1 MIVHEHR
8 YSTAAYRLLLRTY
21 PREFRER
28 FAADLESDF
37 LEMVRT
43 RGTAFAWRRVL
54 TDLVRSVPLTASDAA
69 AERARTARVGGPI
82 VPPGETF
89 MRSLLFDLRHGL
101 RALVKAPAFSIVTIL
116 TLALGIGANSAIFT
130 LVNAALVRP
139 LGFAHAERLMFVY
152 EAIPGSGV
160 ERFGVAPADY
170 LDLVQYQQSFSTLG
184 AYRTVT
190 AELSE
195 GGGQPEQIDAAEIT
209 ASLFD
214 VLGVGVA
221 EGRTFLA
228 EEDQAQSNV
237 AIISHGLW
245 RRRFAGHS
253 AIGST
258 IAIDRRPVTVVGV
271 MPAGFEFPRR
281 GASSN
286 ATPADVWIPLVFTP
300 AEKQARGQMYRHSV
314 IGRLR
319 DGTPPA
325 QAAADVAALAER
337 IRDNYPAGLGHEL
350 KVTIGAIPLTEEL
363 SRQVRRPLLIL
374 LGAVALVLLVTC
386 ANVANLILSRSVAR
400 QRDIGVRAALGAGR
414 LRLFQVLLSEA
425 LILATFGGA
434 LGLVLG
440 YWSVRAIP
448 AVLTTSLPGITTIS
462 LDWRVVAFTSMLAL
476 GSAALFAVVPLAA
489 GLRRD
494 LHDLLREGSTRAT
507 GGRRQHRIQ
516 GTLVVTSVAFAF
528 ILLVCAGLFVRSFR
542 NLVTVAS
549 GVGTTNVLSA
559 KVRLPLV
566 GYSEAARTRWFY
578 RTLDERLR
586 AVPGVRA
593 ASIASDLPLDA
604 DGERRAATA
613 ENPSGPGVKQAL
625 AVTWTQGDFFGT
637 YGIPLIAGRTFSDD
651 EQRENRNVA
660 IVNKRLADAYWPGE
674 NPVGKRLKW
683 GMATS
688 SAPWLAII
696 GVVGDV
702 VDGAAGSEPIVH
714 AYVPYTAATDALLT
728 SPNIDLGRRIVIAIR
743 GEQDAA
749 TFTSTVRA
757 IVAELDPALALFE
770 VQTIEQLDRERSAP
784 QRFSAVAIS
793 GFGIGA
799 LLLAAIGLYGVLAL
813 SVSQRRREI
822 AIRLALGAQPGSVLR
837 LTVREGMTL
846 VAIGLA
852 VGAAGAI
859 LATRLLRSALFET
872 DIYDPLTFAIVPFV
886 LAAVALAASYLPAR
900 RAAAVEP
907 IVALRD

>member
-1 MIVHEHR
+1 MRGHGLSR
-8 YSTAAYRLLLRTY
+8 AAYRLLLRAY

-28 FAADLESDF
+28 FAGDLEADF
-37 LEMVRT
+37 HEMRCT
-43 RGTAFAWRRVL
+43 RGAAYAWCRTL
-54 TDLVRSVPLTASDAA
+54 GDLFHALPLTTAGAA
-69 AERARTARVGGPI
+69 AERARTARIGGPI
-82 VPPGETF
+82 TPPGESF
-89 MRSLLFDLRHGL
+89 MRSLLFDLRHGF
-101 RALVKAPAFSIVTIL
+101 RALVKAPAFTIVTIL
-116 TLALGIGANSAIFT
+116 TFALGIGANSAIFT

-139 LGFAHAERLMFVY
+139 LGFADPDRLMLVY
-152 EAIPGSGV
+152 EAIPDSGA
-160 ERFGVAPADY
+160 ERFDVSPADY
-170 LDLVQYQQSFSTLG
+170 LDLVQYQQSFSNLG

-190 AELSE
+190 AELS
-195 GGGQPEQIDAAEIT
+195 GGGEPEQIDAAEIT

-214 VLGVGVA
+214 VLGVRAA
-221 EGRTFLA
+221 EGRTFLP

-237 AIISHGLW
+237 AIISHGLST
-245 RRRFAGHS
+245 RRFGGRS

-271 MPAGFEFPRR
+271 MPAGFEFPHR

-286 ATPADVWIPLVFTP
+286 ATPADVWLPLVFTP
-300 AEKQARGQMYRHSV
+300 AERQARGQMYRHSV

-319 DGTPPA
+319 DGTPSA
-325 QAAADVAALAER
+325 QAAADVAALAQR
-337 IRDNYPAGLGHEL
+337 IRDNYPAGLGDAL
-350 KVTIGAIPLTEEL
+350 KLRTGAIPLAEEL
-363 SRQVRRPLLIL
+363 LGQVRRPLLIL
-374 LGAVALVLLVTC
+374 LGAVGLVLLVTC

-440 YWSVRAIP
+440 YWSLRAIP
-448 AVLTTSLPGITTIS
+448 AVLTTSLPGISTIS
-462 LDWRVVAFTSMLAL
+462 LDWRVVAFTSVLAL
-476 GSAALFAVVPLAA
+476 GSAALFALVPLAA

-507 GGRRQHRIQ
+507 GGRRQYRLQ
-516 GTLVVTSVAFAF
+516 GALVVTSVAFAF

-559 KVRLPLV
+559 QVRLPFA
-566 GYSEAARTRWFY
+566 GYNEAARTRSFY
-578 RTLDERLR
+578 RTLEERLR
-586 AVPGVRA
+586 ALPGVVA

-613 ENPSGPGVKQAL
+613 ENPTGPGVKQAL

-637 YGIPLIAGRTFSDD
+637 YGIPLIAGRPFSDD

-660 IVNKRLADAYWPGE
+660 IVNKRLADASWPGE

-683 GMATS
+683 GLAAS
-688 SAPWLAII
+688 KAPWLAIV
-696 GVVGDV
+696 GVAGDV
-702 VDGAAGSEPIVH
+702 VDGPPGSEPIIH
-714 AYVPYTAATDALLT
+714 AYVPYANASDALLA
-728 SPNIDLGRRIVIAIR
+728 SPVIDQVRRMKIGIR
-743 GEQDAA
+743 GDQDAR
-749 TFTSTVRA
+749 TFAGTVRA
-757 IVAELDPALALFE
+757 IVAELDPALAISD
-770 VQTIEQLDRERSAP
+770 VQTIEQLERERSAP

-799 LLLAAIGLYGVLAL
+799 LLLAAIGLYGVLAF

-822 AIRLALGAQPGSVLR
+822 AVRLALGAPPSEVLR

-846 VAIGLA
+846 VAIGLGA
-852 VGAAGAI
+852 GAAGAVM
-859 LATRLLRSALFET
+859 ATRLLKATLFET
-872 DIYDPLTFAIVPFV
+872 NVYDPLTFATVPVV
-886 LAAVALAASYLPAR
+886 LGIVALAASYLPAR
-900 RAAAVEP
+900 RAAAVDP